1 MPRILAIEA
10 DSNRCRALT
19 ALVREHVKANLVV
32 VCSVRAAI
40 DSIAEHTPDLV
51 IAPALLSP
59 QGEAELL
66 THLKGLDTAP

>member
-19 ALVREHVKANLVV
+19 ALVREHVKATLLA

-40 DSIAEHTPDLV
+40 DSIALHTLDFA
-51 IAPALLSP
+51 IALSLLSP
-59 QGEAELL
+59 QY
-66 THLKGLDTAP
+66 